1 MFSRRLSALASFA
14 RVTRSRASV
23 HPQSPSSYL
32 ALDRL
37 LISTSTRTMS
47 VFNTSRL
54 LGKTVLITGASAGI
68 GAVRLRSY
76 LTRHTW

>member
-23 HPQSPSSYL
+23 HPQSSSSYL

-37 LISTSTRTMS
+37 LNSTSIRTMS